1 MEAIPEPNLDVPNP
15 IDRIVQREKDHKA
28 KLSSFKHP
36 MPKVHAMDLFDIR
49 YQLTQLCD
57 YLKGM
62 VPALRPLARLV
73 PGPGERIDPMKP
85 M

>member
-1 MEAIPEPNLDVPNP
+1 MDAIPDRKLNIPNP
-15 IDRIVQREKDHKA
+15 IDRIVQREKDRKA

-36 MPKVHAMDLFDIR
+36 MAKVHAMDLFDIR

-73 PGPGERIDPMKP
+73 PGPRGRIDPMKLR
-85 M
+85 